1 MFLSGSIIDAFH
13 AIYVTHRKIN
23 VMLYSLLEGS
33 ASGEDCEGLECSPS
47 NRVAYQMAWYS
58 VAFSADNNDTSF
70 KHLQIFNNR
79 PEHMYKIMKTLPSYS
94 FLSKENRFTNI
105 KLRLTVTPGIFYIF
119 LQRNVIEINKLFYFI
134 RQLTRNNLMY
144 SKA

>member
-1 MFLSGSIIDAFH
+1 MSLSGFIIDAFH
-13 AIYVTHRKIN
+13 AIYVTHCKIN
-23 VMLYSLLEGS
+23 VMLYSLPEGS
-33 ASGEDCEGLECSPS
+33 ASGEDCEGLECSSS
-47 NRVAYQMAWYS
+47 NRVAHQMAWYS

-70 KHLQIFNNR
+70 KHIQIFNNR
-79 PEHMYKIMKTLPSYS
+79 PEHMYKIMKALPSYS
-94 FLSKENRFTNI
+94 FLSK
-105 KLRLTVTPGIFYIF
+105 VTPGIFHIF